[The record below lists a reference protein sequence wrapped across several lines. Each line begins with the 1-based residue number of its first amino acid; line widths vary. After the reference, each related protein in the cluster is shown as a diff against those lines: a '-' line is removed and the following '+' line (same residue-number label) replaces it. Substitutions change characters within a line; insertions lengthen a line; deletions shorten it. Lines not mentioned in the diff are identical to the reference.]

1 MTSTGKEG
9 SGAQHAQYVGPYR
22 LEKTLGKG
30 QTGLVKLGVHCVTC
44 QKVAIKI
51 VNREKLSESV
61 LMKVEREIAI
71 LKLIEH
77 PHVLKLH
84 DVYENKKYLYLVLEH
99 VSGGELFDYLVKKG
113 RLTPKEARKFFRQ
126 IISALDF
133 CHSHSICHRDL
144 KPENL
149 LLDEKNNIRIA
160 DFGMASLQ
168 VGDSLL
174 ETSCGSPHYAC
185 PEVIRG
191 EKYDGRKADVWS
203 CGVILFAL
211 LVGAL
216 PFDDDN
222 LRQLLE
228 KVKRGVFHM
237 PHFIPP
243 DCQNLLRGMIEVD
256 ASKRLTLEHIQK
268 HIWYIGGKNEP
279 EPEQPIPRK
288 VQIRSLPSLED
299 IDPDVLDSMHS
310 LGCFRDRNKLL
321 QDLLSEEEN
330 QEKMIYFLLLDRK
343 ERYPSHEDEDLPPR
357 NEIDPPRKR
366 VDSPMLNRHGK
377 RRPERK
383 SMEVLSVTDGG
394 SPVPARRAIEMAQHG
409 QSKTMFS
416 KSLDISEANPKF
428 NKEERMAS
436 ADPLGSR
443 SISGASSGLSTSPL
457 SSPRVTPHP
466 SPRGSPLPTPKGT
479 PVHTPKESP
488 AGTPNPTP
496 PSSPSIGGMPWRT
509 RLNSIKNSF
518 LGSPRF
524 HRRKLQV
531 PTPEEMS
538 NLTPESSPELAKKS
552 WFGNFINLEKEE
564 QIFVVIKDKP
574 LSSIKADIVHAFL
587 SIPSLS
593 HSVISQTS
601 FRAEYKSTG
610 GPAVFQKPVKFQVD
624 ITYTEGG
631 EAQKENGIYSVTFT
645 LLSGPSRRFKRVVE
659 TIQAQLLS
667 THDQPSVQ
675 QLSDTTNCMELM
687 TGRLSKCG
695 SPLSNFFDV
704 IKQLFSD
711 EKNGQELSRKVNMSA
726 TASPSVLCGHLLT
739 EGNRCRLSKDQS
751 CLRFPASPLPS
762 GSGLLP
768 HFSPDTSPMHAWFFF
783 SPLFFFFGAP
793 QERSAQL
800 WDCRVWA
807 QRRLQIVGVNYLPLA
822 TSVRAGERSPEREGV
837 GKETGVAGAQCSMNP
852 EHVLIRN
859 QPGATQN

>member
-1 MTSTGKEG
+1 
-9 SGAQHAQYVGPYR
+9 
-22 LEKTLGKG
+22 
-30 QTGLVKLGVHCVTC
+30 
-44 QKVAIKI
+44 
-51 VNREKLSESV
+51 
-61 LMKVEREIAI
+61 
-71 LKLIEH
+71 
-77 PHVLKLH
+77 
-84 DVYENKKYLYLVLEH
+84 
-99 VSGGELFDYLVKKG
+99 
-113 RLTPKEARKFFRQ
+113 
-126 IISALDF
+126 
-133 CHSHSICHRDL
+133 
-144 KPENL
+144 
-149 LLDEKNNIRIA
+149 
-160 DFGMASLQ
+160 
-168 VGDSLL
+168 
-174 ETSCGSPHYAC
+174 
-185 PEVIRG
+185 
-191 EKYDGRKADVWS
+191 
-203 CGVILFAL
+203 
-211 LVGAL
+211 
-216 PFDDDN
+216 
-222 LRQLLE
+222 
-228 KVKRGVFHM
+228 M

-428 NKEERMAS
+428 NKEER
-436 ADPLGSR
+436 SR

-687 TGRLSKCG
+687 TGRLSKC
-695 SPLSNFFDV
+695 
-704 IKQLFSD
+704 D

-768 HFSPDTSPMHAWFFF
+768 HFSPNTSPVHAWFFF

-793 QERSAQL
+793 RERSAQL

>member
-1 MTSTGKEG
+1 
-9 SGAQHAQYVGPYR
+9 
-22 LEKTLGKG
+22 
-30 QTGLVKLGVHCVTC
+30 
-44 QKVAIKI
+44 
-51 VNREKLSESV
+51 
-61 LMKVEREIAI
+61 
-71 LKLIEH
+71 
-77 PHVLKLH
+77 
-84 DVYENKKYLYLVLEH
+84 
-99 VSGGELFDYLVKKG
+99 
-113 RLTPKEARKFFRQ
+113 
-126 IISALDF
+126 
-133 CHSHSICHRDL
+133 HRDL

-174 ETSCGSPHYAC
+174 ETSCGAAGLEAPSPALGM
-185 PEVIRG
+185 PLR
-191 EKYDGRKADVWS
+191 DGREVASWAAGLLGVSGLDGPPPSDKRNCHRMCARVCIAALYMQRVIGPCLSLLQRRS
-203 CGVILFAL
+203 CTGMPRAL
-211 LVGAL
+211 
-216 PFDDDN
+216 
-222 LRQLLE
+222 R
-228 KVKRGVFHM
+228 
-237 PHFIPP
+237 
-243 DCQNLLRGMIEVD
+243 
-256 ASKRLTLEHIQK
+256 LEHIQK

-279 EPEQPIPRK
+279 EPEQPVPRK

-299 IDPDVLDSMHS
+299 LDPDVLDSMHS

-409 QSKTMFS
+409 Q
-416 KSLDISEANPKF
+416 
-428 NKEERMAS
+428 R
-436 ADPLGSR
+436 SR

-466 SPRGSPLPTPKGT
+466 SPRGSPPTPKGT

-488 AGTPNPTP
+488 AGTPTPTP
-496 PSSPSIGGMPWRT
+496 PSSPSVGGVPWRT

-538 NLTPESSPELAKKS
+538 NLTPESSPESRNTS
-552 WFGNFINLEKEE
+552 WFSKAPDHPTTC
-564 QIFVVIKDKP
+564 QQTS
-574 LSSIKADIVHAFL
+574 LSTTWAPAPMVRGDLIGQFY

-675 QLSDTTNCMELM
+675 QLS
-687 TGRLSKCG
+687 
-695 SPLSNFFDV
+695 
-704 IKQLFSD
+704 
-711 EKNGQELSRKVNMSA
+711 
-726 TASPSVLCGHLLT
+726 
-739 EGNRCRLSKDQS
+739 
-751 CLRFPASPLPS
+751 
-762 GSGLLP
+762 
-768 HFSPDTSPMHAWFFF
+768 
-783 SPLFFFFGAP
+783 
-793 QERSAQL
+793 
-800 WDCRVWA
+800 
-807 QRRLQIVGVNYLPLA
+807 
-822 TSVRAGERSPEREGV
+822 
-837 GKETGVAGAQCSMNP
+837 
-852 EHVLIRN
+852 
-859 QPGATQN
+859 

>member
-1 MTSTGKEG
+1 MSSSGKDNTS
-9 SGAQHAQYVGPYR
+9 QHANYVGPYR

-30 QTGLVKLGVHCVTC
+30 QTGLVKLGIHCVTC

-222 LRQLLE
+222 LRNLLE
-228 KVKRGVFHM
+228 KVKLGVFHM

-256 ASKRLTLEHIQK
+256 ATKRLTVRVQHHHTQINR
-268 HIWYIGGKNEP
+268 GKNEP
-279 EPEQPIPRK
+279 EPEQPVPRK
-288 VQIRSLPSLED
+288 VAIRTLPSTED
-299 IDPDVLDSMHS
+299 IDPDVLESMHS
-310 LGCFRDRNKLL
+310 LGCFRDKNKLMK
-321 QDLLSEEEN
+321 DLLSDDDN

-343 ERYPSHEDEDLPPR
+343 ERYPCHEDQNLPPR

-366 VDSPMLNRHGK
+366 VDSPLLTRHNK

-383 SMEVLSVTDGG
+383 SMEVLSVTEGG
-394 SPVPARRAIEMAQHG
+394 SPVPVRRAIDMAQHG
-409 QSKTMFS
+409 Q
-416 KSLDISEANPKF
+416 
-428 NKEERMAS
+428 R
-436 ADPLGSR
+436 SR

-488 AGTPNPTP
+488 AGTPSPTP
-496 PSSPSIGGMPWRT
+496 PPSPSIGGMPWRT

-524 HRRKLQV
+524 HRRKLQG
-531 PTPEEMS
+531 T
-538 NLTPESSPELAKKS
+538 SS
-552 WFGNFINLEKEE
+552 EE
-564 QIFVVIKDKP
+564 QIFVVIRDKP

-593 HSVISQTS
+593 HSVVSQTS
-601 FRAEYKSTG
+601 FRAEYKSTA
-610 GPAVFQKPVKFQVD
+610 GPTVFQKPVKFQVD
-624 ITYTEGG
+624 ITYTEST
-631 EAQKENGIYSVTFT
+631 AATKENGIYSVTFT

-659 TIQAQLLS
+659 TIQTQLLS
-667 THDQPSVQ
+667 THDQPGVQ
-675 QLSDTTNCMELM
+675 QLSVICHVPL
-687 TGRLSKCG
+687 TGKRSKG
-695 SPLSNFFDV
+695 GNPLSNFFDV

-711 EKNGQELSRKVNMSA
+711 EKNGQVSHPPGTPKHANSKRHEPEPNDSKCPSGQDKAKMA
-726 TASPSVLCGHLLT
+726 PSVGT
-739 EGNRCRLSKDQS
+739 
-751 CLRFPASPLPS
+751 
-762 GSGLLP
+762 
-768 HFSPDTSPMHAWFFF
+768 
-783 SPLFFFFGAP
+783 
-793 QERSAQL
+793 QE
-800 WDCRVWA
+800 
-807 QRRLQIVGVNYLPLA
+807 
-822 TSVRAGERSPEREGV
+822 
-837 GKETGVAGAQCSMNP
+837 
-852 EHVLIRN
+852 
-859 QPGATQN
+859 QP